1 MSMQAW
7 DIHIDGIV
15 QGVGFRPFVVRL
27 ARELGVTG
35 WVLNNVQGVDV
46 RAWGSEDVLCKFA
59 RRIESDAPPAAL
71 VASVDVTQLD
81 VGHEADEGAVA
92 AEVGVADA
100 GTATGGE
107 GVAVRES
114 GVPREF
120 SIHASDADG
129 SRSTLVSPDLATCS
143 QCLSELFNPQDR
155 HYRYPFINCTN
166 CGPRFTIIND
176 LPYDRPA
183 TSMGCFEMCPDCA
196 VEYGDV
202 LDRRYHAQPNACF
215 ECGPRL
221 WGCVS
226 PAFGAVDAGASRVAD
241 GAVAAAETGAAVAAA
256 APVSAEQAHD
266 IVATVQQAAE
276 ELSATDARAASDAL
290 IAEAASCIIAGEVIA
305 VKGLGGWHLCCDA
318 TNAAAVQALRDRKRR
333 PSKPLAVMVADCDAA
348 QELVELSQE
357 EAELLQTPAHPIV
370 LVPRVEGGKI
380 APNVAGTLPELG
392 VMLPST
398 PLQHLLLRALGRP
411 VIMTSG
417 NRSGEPIV
425 AGDAEALE
433 ALGHIA
439 SWFLGN
445 NRAIVAR
452 YDDSV
457 ARVLANGATQMVRR
471 ARGYAPAPLFVEEA
485 PRELPVIFAAGPE
498 QKSTFCLL
506 SGRRAFVSQ
515 HLGDLET
522 LGAWNAWQEAR
533 ERYQRLFGLEPQV
546 FACDMHPEYL
556 SSKWARAQAAQQGLP
571 LLEVQHHHAHI
582 AAVMGENKL
591 HGRVLGVALDGTG
604 YGPDGSIWGCEL
616 LLASRS
622 SFERLWHLPQFRLL
636 GGAAAV
642 KDPRRVAFALLY
654 AAGLQDDAR
663 FAPFMEV
670 LPNAQLLG
678 QMLAKGLN
686 APLTNSAGRLF
697 DAVAALMGL
706 CQTAGYDGE
715 PACLLEAKAR
725 EELARDGYAALFGM
739 APTVPQDDAQL
750 LRFLLT
756 GESTAGTPAPH
767 PASAD
772 SSPAS
777 AGASAATPVTA
788 SGVHV
793 RLAATIIDRCVRA
806 KQACGVS
813 AVALGGGCMV
823 NRLLQ
828 SLLVQGLQER
838 GFEVY
843 ENRELPP
850 NDGCIAYGQA
860 IVAQARLLE
869 E

>member
-46 RAWGSEDVLCKFA
+46 HTWGSEDILCEFA

-71 VASVDVTQLD
+71 VASVEVTQLD
-81 VGHEADEGAVA
+81 VGGEADESAAAPETGGAGAVVA
-92 AEVGVADA
+92 AR
-100 GTATGGE
+100 GE
-107 GVAVRES
+107 GVAADGEDIAANEP
-114 GVPREF
+114 GVPRGF
-120 SIHASDADG
+120 SIRPSDADG
-129 SRSTLVSPDLATCS
+129 SRSTLVSPDLATCP

-155 HYRYPFINCTN
+155 RYRYPFINCTN

-196 VEYGDV
+196 TEYGDV

-226 PAFGAVDAGASRVAD
+226 PAFGAVDAGTP
-241 GAVAAAETGAAVAAA
+241 GAVDGSAAAA
-256 APVSAEQAHD
+256 APVSAEQARD

-290 IAEAASCIIAGEVIA
+290 IAEAASHIIAGEVIA

-318 TNAAAVQALRDRKRR
+318 ANVAAVQALRDRKRR

-398 PLQHLLLRALGRP
+398 PLQHLLLHALGRP
-411 VIMTSG
+411 VVMTSG

-457 ARVLANGATQMVRR
+457 ARVLASGATQMVRR

-533 ERYQRLFGLEPQV
+533 ERYQRLFGLKPQV
-546 FACDMHPEYL
+546 LACDMHPEYL

-591 HGRVLGVALDGTG
+591 HGCVLGVALDGTG

-622 SFERLWHLPQFRLL
+622 GFERLWHLPQFRLL

-642 KDPRRVAFALLY
+642 KDPRRVAFALLC
-654 AAGLQDDAR
+654 AAGLQDNAR
-663 FAPFMEV
+663 FAPFMEA

-686 APLTNSAGRLF
+686 APLTSSAGRLF
-697 DAVAALMGL
+697 DAVAALLGL
-706 CQTAGYDGE
+706 CQTAAYDGE

-725 EELARDGYAALFGM
+725 EELAHDGYAALFGM
-739 APTVPQDDAQL
+739 APAVPQDDAQL

-756 GESTAGTPAPH
+756 GESAADTLAPH
-767 PASAD
+767 PASAGPA
-772 SSPAS
+772 PAS
-777 AGASAATPVTA
+777 ADAPAAAPVTA

-813 AVALGGGCMV
+813 AVVLGGGCMV